1 MAQQASTSSG
11 TTRSTAPAPGGGHAW
26 AAGGTMFAGVLLLVD
41 GILGILNG
49 IAGIAAD
56 DVYTRIGSYVFEWD
70 LTAWGWI
77 HLIIGAIA
85 AVTGVGILRN
95 AGWAR
100 AVGVALAG
108 LIIIMNFIWL
118 PYLPLWGLIGI
129 AIGIFVIWALCADWS
144 ESSPRAE

>member
-11 TTRSTAPAPGGGHAW
+11 TTRSTAAPGGGHAR

-85 AVTGVGILRN
+85 AVTGVGILRH

-100 AVGVALAG
+100 AVGVVLAS

>member
-11 TTRSTAPAPGGGHAW
+11 TTPSPGRAPGAGHTR

-85 AVTGVGILRN
+85 AVTGWGILMN

-108 LIIIMNFIWL
+108 LIIIVNFIWL

-129 AIGIFVIWALCADWS
+129 AIGIFVIWALCTDWS
-144 ESSPRAE
+144 PRSDRTV

>member
-11 TTRSTAPAPGGGHAW
+11 TTRSPAPAPGSGHAW

-85 AVTGVGILRN
+85 AVTGAGILRN

-108 LIIIMNFIWL
+108 LIIIVNFIWL
-118 PYLPLWGLIGI
+118 PYLPVWGLIGI
-129 AIGIFVIWALCADWS
+129 AIGVFVIWALCADWS
-144 ESSPRAE
+144 PRACVML

>member
-11 TTRSTAPAPGGGHAW
+11 TKRSPAPAPGRGQAW
-26 AAGGTMFAGVLLLVD
+26 AAGGTLFAGVLLLVD

-77 HLIIGAIA
+77 HLIIGVIA

-108 LIIIMNFIWL
+108 LIIIINFIWL

-129 AIGIFVIWALCADWS
+129 AIGIFVIWALCADWNA
-144 ESSPRAE
+144 SSPRVE